1 MPGLEHTMI
10 SIRSLLLGGLGVLL
24 AGAALA
30 KEVVIDVR
38 TEQEYQAGHVEG
50 ALLIPHEQIAQ
61 KIGSAQVN
69 KDDHVI
75 LYCRSGRRSGIAL
88 DTLKGMGFSHAENYG
103 SLEQARKRLQK
114 P

>member
-1 MPGLEHTMI
+1 MHAIRKIALPILAALGL
-10 SIRSLLLGGLGVLL
+10 LL

-38 TEQEYQAGHVEG
+38 TEQEFKAGHIPG
-50 ALLIPHEQIAQ
+50 ALLIPHEQIGQ
-61 KIGSAQVN
+61 KIAGIPVA

-75 LYCRSGRRSGIAL
+75 LYCRSGRRSGIAME
-88 DTLKGMGFSHAENYG
+88 TLKGMGFSHVENYG
-103 SLEQARKRLQK
+103 SLEQAQKRLQK